1 MEVEMKSTKSPVSK
15 APAKTSETKPA
26 ERTSA
31 VETWRPLD
39 NLRKEVDRLFE
50 TFDQGIWRFPFPRA
64 ADFMQPSWR
73 TDVAWTVDPA
83 VDIVE
88 KDNAYEL
95 TAELSGLDE
104 KDIDVN
110 VANGRLTIKGEKEE
124 DKEERKKNYYLRE
137 RRFGSFE
144 RSFAIPEGVDAS
156 KIDASFKKGV
166 LTVTLPKTQE
176 AKKPAKK
183 IAVKGS

>member
-1 MEVEMKSTKSPVSK
+1 MKSTKSTVSK
-15 APAKTSETKPA
+15 TPAKATEPKAA
-26 ERTSA
+26 ERPSA
-31 VETWRPLD
+31 VEPWRPLD

-50 TFDQGIWRFPFPRA
+50 TFDQGIGRFPFPRA
-64 ADFMQPSWR
+64 ADIMQPSWGAEA
-73 TDVAWTVDPA
+73 AWTVDPA

-104 KDIDVN
+104 KDIDVK
-110 VANGRLTIKGEKEE
+110 VANGRLTIKGEKQE
-124 DKEERKKNYYLRE
+124 DKEEKKKNYYLRE

-144 RSFAIPEGVDAS
+144 RSFGIPGGVDAN

-183 IAVKGS
+183 IEVKGS